1 MKTNEARPLFRVLS
15 FFIAILMWAVC
26 ALTLISIYES
36 GPGKY
41 QNWELAIGMFLGAV
55 SFSYVAIAG
64 YMPKLLLRL
73 FSHGGLVA
81 DDKDLR

>member
-15 FFIAILMWAVC
+15 FFIAALMWTVC
-26 ALTLISIYES
+26 ALTLFSIYDS
-36 GPGKY
+36 GSGKY

-73 FSHGGLVA
+73 FSRSGSVA